1 MRAQCRSRVG
11 TAGRRCATH
20 NVRVFHMLLTTHRSS
35 ARALQVSCCNLGLR
49 DSLGL
54 EAGCACLALEGGVPP
69 VLDCIVCAPWQE
81 LGDCGPLVAVRLMCL
96 GNNTWV
102 RCCQDA
108 AYMAICMSA
117 GHCRRDCRKH
127 GTLSEDE
134 LRTLAHSQLCVGS
147 TQCLTL
153 MITASSHSEKAPF
166 FTAGLRWFHHL
177 QTVRAHNS
185 NSPESR

>member
-1 MRAQCRSRVG
+1 MPALRLRVEFHLFL
-11 TAGRRCATH
+11 TALS
-20 NVRVFHMLLTTHRSS
+20 VRPGSSLAIADHLLPF
-35 ARALQVSCCNLGLR
+35 VSC
-49 DSLGL
+49 
-54 EAGCACLALEGGVPP
+54 A
-69 VLDCIVCAPWQE
+69 W
-81 LGDCGPLVAVRLMCL
+81 
-96 GNNTWV
+96 GNNSWV

-134 LRTLAHSQLCVGS
+134 QRTLAHSQLCVGS

-153 MITASSHSEKAPF
+153 IITASSHSEKAPF

-185 NSPESR
+185 KGQFS